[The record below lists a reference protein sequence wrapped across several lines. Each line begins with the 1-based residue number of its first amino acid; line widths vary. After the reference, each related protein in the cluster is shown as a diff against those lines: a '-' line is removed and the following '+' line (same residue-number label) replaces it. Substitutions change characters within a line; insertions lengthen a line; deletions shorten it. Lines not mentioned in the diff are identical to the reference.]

1 MSFKITVKTVGN
13 VKFQLEANNFTT
25 CADIQDA
32 IVSEAPEEFLKGGTI
47 KKLLFKGKT
56 LKPEHTVGELQ
67 IGENDEIVCL
77 AKRTRK
83 SKSKSTSPAKS
94 EEKENDA
101 KPTGQYT
108 PREEDVKQLM
118 LMGFPHH
125 SVIVSLHAA
134 QGDAALAAQ
143 YLIAGGIPADRAMA
157 LHKSGVLNQ
166 YSQQAPTKAPVGANG
181 MPAQFEALLSNKDAL
196 TEVMG
201 NEQVQ
206 QQCIGMLQEENPE
219 LFKRFIADPD
229 RVGATDEFAKAI
241 FSIMKKSYQPRK
253 RKTITLTKED
263 RDNLAILEKE
273 CHLNRQQACQAYF
286 KFHKDVEKAKAFCLD
301 LLAKATAAA
310 ESRHHSQSPAPV
322 RAPLSPIGAN
332 ANRRA
337 FGNKDEDKPSTVRMV
352 EREPSAEFEES
363 KECENE
369 TILTITPDMLFGDDE
384 Q

>member
-1 MSFKITVKTVGN
+1 MKKSFSLKTKMSFKITVKTVGN

-32 IVSEAPEEFLKGGTI
+32 IVSEAPKEFLKGGTI

-56 LKPEHTVGELQ
+56 LKPETTVGELQ

-77 AKRTRK
+77 AKRARK
-83 SKSKSTSPAKS
+83 SKSKSTSPAKP

-101 KPTGQYT
+101 KQYT
-108 PREEDVKQLM
+108 PSEEDVKQLM

-166 YSQQAPTKAPVGANG
+166 YAQKNPPKAPVGPNG

-196 TEVMG
+196 AEVMG

-206 QQCIGMLQEENPE
+206 QQCIGMLQHENPE
-219 LFKRFIADPD
+219 LFNRFIADPD

-241 FSIMKKSYQPRK
+241 FSIMKKSYQPQK
-253 RKTITLTKED
+253 PKTITLTKED

-301 LLAKATAAA
+301 LLAKATAMTEA
-310 ESRHHSQSPAPV
+310 EGKTTKSASVEGEVLGDATNRATPV
-322 RAPLSPIGAN
+322 QQ
-332 ANRRA
+332 
-337 FGNKDEDKPSTVRMV
+337 V
-352 EREPSAEFEES
+352 
-363 KECENE
+363 NE
-369 TILTITPDMLFGDDE
+369 QMTELTITPDMLFGDE
-384 Q
+384 E